1 MQIFLTACTACVCGD
16 LQAQKP
22 NLHHPID
29 GILRLSGNFGEI
41 RGGHFHTGIDI
52 KTGGVEGLPVRA
64 VADGFVSRIA
74 VSPTGYGKALY
85 VEHADGRTSVYAHLR
100 SFREDI
106 AEHVKAQQYEQ
117 EKFAI
122 DLSLPRGRFLVTR
135 GETIALSGNSG
146 SSGGPHL
153 HFEVRETAGQV
164 PINPLDLGI
173 SARDERPPEMQRLWV
188 YAHGNGGHVEGL
200 SGEQVFPL
208 LKTKD
213 GYRIKDGG
221 HIRAL
226 GTVSIGVA
234 AIDRFSDSENIC
246 GIHSMTV
253 EVDGN
258 VIHHHLIDRIPF
270 DKKRKVQ
277 AHIDYS
283 KKQRFRDFV
292 FRSYIAPM
300 NDLAIYR
307 EIKDGGMWFL
317 KNGDTCAVK
326 VQMLD
331 HAGNL
336 SELRFTMLGTKWNE
350 EVLPRPGVVT
360 DTYLPDRDNSFSTD
374 ELRLH
379 IPKGA
384 LYDTLRFHHTAE
396 PACRPCITKVHTLCD
411 LSVPAELYMNLSIR
425 IDGNVKTDR
434 RKLLIVSFDDKGRPV
449 AEGGTMSGQW
459 LSTRT
464 RSFGKYSVM
473 ADTLPPTLR
482 PLNFTDGGSIA
493 TLDTLRFK
501 LTDDLS
507 GIATYTA
514 KLDGKWLLMEHDPKN
529 QVIYHVK
536 DHRITSAPQV
546 LEVTATDNV
555 GNTASLTL
563 NLR

>member
-1 MQIFLTACTACVCGD
+1 MCLCGTLAAQQID
-16 LQAQKP
+16 
-22 NLHHPID
+22 LHHPID

-52 KTGGVEGLPVRA
+52 KTGGVEGLPVQA
-64 VADGFVSRIA
+64 VADGFVARVA

-85 VEHADGRTSVYAHLR
+85 VEHADGHTSVYAHLR
-100 SFREDI
+100 SFRQDI
-106 AEHVKAQQYEQ
+106 AEHVLTQQYAQ

-122 DLSLPRGRFLVTR
+122 DLSLPRDRFKVSK

-173 SARDERPPEMQRLWV
+173 KARDERPPEMQRLWV

-208 LKTKD
+208 LKTRD

-221 HIRAL
+221 LVRAL

-253 EVDGN
+253 EVDDQ
-258 VIHHHLIDRIPF
+258 VIHEHVIDRIPF

-307 EIKDGGMWFL
+307 SISDRGMWHL
-317 KNGDTCAVK
+317 KQGDTCSVS
-326 VQMLD
+326 VHMLD

-336 SELRFTMLGTKWNE
+336 SELRFTMLGE
-350 EVLPRPGVVT
+350 EWGRELLPRPGDVT

-374 ELRLH
+374 DLRLH

-384 LYDTLRFHHTAE
+384 LYDTLRFHHSIE
-396 PACRPCITKVHTLCD
+396 PPCKQCLTKVHSLCD
-411 LSVPAELYMNLSIR
+411 LSVPAEAYMNVSIR
-425 IDGNVKTDR
+425 IDGSVKTDR
-434 RKLLIVSFDDKGRPV
+434 SKLLIVSFDDKGRPL

-473 ADTLPPTLR
+473 ADTVPPKLR
-482 PLNFTDGGSIA
+482 PLNFADGGSTA
-493 TLDTLRFK
+493 SLDTLSIQ
-501 LTDDLS
+501 LDDDLS
-507 GIATYTA
+507 GIATFTA

-536 DHRITSAPQV
+536 DHRITSASKV

-555 GNTASLTL
+555 GNRASLTL
-563 NLR
+563 HLR

>member
-1 MQIFLTACTACVCGD
+1 MCLCGS
-16 LQAQKP
+16 LLAQEAD
-22 NLHHPID
+22 LHHPID

-52 KTGGVEGLPVRA
+52 KTGGGEGLPVRA
-64 VADGFVSRIA
+64 VADGFVSRVA

-100 SFREDI
+100 SFRADI
-106 AEHVKAQQYEQ
+106 AAYVQAQQYAQ

-122 DLSLPRGRFLVTR
+122 DVPLPRDRFKVSK

-173 SARDERPPEMQRLWV
+173 KTRDKRPPEMERLWV

-208 LKTKD
+208 TKTSEGYRMKD
-213 GYRIKDGG
+213 GVPV
-221 HIRAL
+221 HAL

-246 GIHSMTV
+246 GIHRMTV
-253 EVDGN
+253 EVDGQ
-258 VIHHHLIDRIPF
+258 VIHDHVIDRMPF

-300 NDLAIYR
+300 NDLDIYR
-307 EIKDGGMWFL
+307 EIKDRGMWHL
-317 KNGDTCAVK
+317 KQGDTSKVK
-326 VQMLD
+326 VRMLD

-336 SELRFTMLGTKWNE
+336 SELRFTMLGTKWND
-350 EVLPRPGVVT
+350 EVLPRPGEVT
-360 DTYLPDRDNSFSTD
+360 DTYLPNRDNSFSTD
-374 ELRLH
+374 ELRMY

-384 LYDTLRFHHTAE
+384 LYDTLRFHHASE
-396 PACRPCITKVHTLCD
+396 PACRQCLTKVHALCD
-411 LSVPAELYMNLSIR
+411 LSVPAETYMNISIR
-425 IDGNVKTDR
+425 IDGSVKTDR
-434 RKLLIVSFDDKGRPV
+434 SKLLIVSFDDKGRPV

-473 ADTLPPTLR
+473 ADTLAPTLR
-482 PLNFTDGGSIA
+482 PLNFADGANTAS
-493 TLDTLRFK
+493 LDTLRLK
-501 LTDDLS
+501 LSDDLS

-536 DHRITSAPQV
+536 DHHITSAPQV
-546 LEVTATDNV
+546 LEVTAVDNV
-555 GNTASLTL
+555 GNTTSLTL

>member
-1 MQIFLTACTACVCGD
+1 MCLCRSLLAQEVD
-16 LQAQKP
+16 LR
-22 NLHHPID
+22 HPID

-52 KTGGVEGLPVRA
+52 KTGGAEGLPVRA
-64 VADGFVSRIA
+64 VADGFVARVA

-85 VEHADGRTSVYAHLR
+85 LEHADGRTSVYAHLR
-100 SFREDI
+100 SFRADI
-106 AEHVKAQQYEQ
+106 AAYVQAQQYAQ

-122 DLSLPRGRFLVTR
+122 DVPLPRDRFKVLK

-173 SARDERPPEMQRLWV
+173 QVRDERPPEMERLWV
-188 YAHGNGGHVEGL
+188 YAHGNGEHVEGL
-200 SGEQVFPL
+200 SEEQVFPL
-208 LKTKD
+208 AKTSEGYRMKD
-213 GYRIKDGG
+213 GVPV
-221 HIRAL
+221 HAL

-246 GIHSMTV
+246 GIHRMTV
-253 EVDGN
+253 EVDGQ
-258 VIHHHLIDRIPF
+258 VIHDHVIDRMPF

-292 FRSYIAPM
+292 FRSYLAPM
-300 NDLAIYR
+300 NDLDIYR
-307 EIKDGGMWFL
+307 EIKDRGMWHL
-317 KNGDTCAVK
+317 KQGDTSIVK
-326 VQMLD
+326 VRMLD

-336 SELRFTMLGTKWNE
+336 SELRFTMLGKKWND
-350 EVLPRPGVVT
+350 EVLPRPGEVT

-374 ELRLH
+374 ELRMY

-384 LYDTLRFHHTAE
+384 LYDTLRFHHASE
-396 PACRPCITKVHTLCD
+396 PACRQCLTKIHALCD
-411 LSVPAELYMNLSIR
+411 LSVPAETYMNVSIR
-425 IDGNVKTDR
+425 IDGSVKTDR
-434 RKLLIVSFDDKGRPV
+434 SKLLIVSFDDKGRPV

-473 ADTLPPTLR
+473 ADTLAPTLR
-482 PLNFTDGGSIA
+482 PLNFADGANTAS
-493 TLDTLRFK
+493 LDTLRIE
-501 LTDDLS
+501 LSDNLS
-507 GIATYTA
+507 GIASYTA

-546 LEVTATDNV
+546 LEVTAADNV
-555 GNTASLTL
+555 GNTTSLTL